1 MLIQLRIRDF
11 AIVEDLELELATGM
25 TAVTGET
32 GAGKSILVDA
42 IGLLLGDRADSG
54 TVRQGAERADISA
67 VFDLEQLPTA
77 RAWLAERD
85 LDTERECHLRRVIA
99 SNGRSRNYIN
109 GVPQPAQALRDLGEL
124 LVDIHGQHEHQSL
137 LRRDSQRQLLDH
149 HAGHLALVNELAHAF
164 QTWSE
169 RRQELQALRQASTE
183 RNARSDILGYHLR
196 ELTALNLAEGE
207 VAELAA
213 DQRRLANASQLL
225 EIGQQLLMA
234 LTDGDGD
241 TLTDRLNHS
250 LHDLESLKR
259 LDPRLGPIGE
269 LLNAAAIQIQE
280 AAGELRGYVQD
291 LDLDPAHL
299 ARVEQRLT
307 AAHQL
312 ARKHRITPEELPALR
327 VRFETELDTLQHSE
341 TRLETLEQAVKDALA
356 AYRHHARELS
366 ERRMVAAHE
375 LDERISQ
382 TLAGLGMPGGRFATV
397 LTLLDKP
404 TATGAENVEFQVSA
418 NPGQPLRPL
427 AKVASGGELSRISL
441 AIQVIAAHAARIP
454 TLIFDEVDTGIGGG
468 VAEVVGRQLR
478 ALGQG
483 RQVLCVTHLPQVAA
497 QAHQQLKVEKQ
508 TDGANTHTEV
518 RWLAM
523 EERVTEIARMLGGL
537 ELTANTLAHAQEMV
551 EKAAATT
558 PASA

>member
-11 AIVEDLELELATGM
+11 AIVEDLELDLAAGM

-42 IGLLLGDRADSG
+42 IGLLLGDRSDSS

-85 LDTERECHLRRVIA
+85 LDVERECHLRRVIA
-99 SNGRSRNYIN
+99 GNGRSRNYIN

-137 LRRDSQRQLLDH
+137 LRRDSQRQLLDN
-149 HAGHLALVNELAHAF
+149 HAGHLALVAELSRTF
-164 QTWSE
+164 QRWSQQ
-169 RRQELQALRQASTE
+169 RQELQALRQASAE
-183 RNARSDILGYHLR
+183 RDARTDILGYHLR

-207 VAELAA
+207 VAELEA

-225 EIGQQLLMA
+225 EIGQRLLA
-234 LTDGDGD
+234 GLTDSDGD
-241 TLTDRLNHS
+241 SLTDRLNHS
-250 LHDLESLKR
+250 LHDLASLKR
-259 LDPRLGPIGE
+259 LDARLGAIGE
-269 LLNAAAIQIQE
+269 LLNAASIQIQE
-280 AAGELRGYVQD
+280 AAGELRGYVQE

-299 ARVEQRLT
+299 AQIEQRLT

-312 ARKHRITPEELPALR
+312 ARKHRVAAEELPALR
-327 VRFETELDTLQHSE
+327 VRFEAELDTLTHSE

-356 AYRHHARELS
+356 TYRGHAKELT
-366 ERRMVAAHE
+366 ERRIAAARE

-382 TLAGLGMPGGRFATV
+382 ALAGLGMPGGRFATV
-397 LTLLDKP
+397 LTSLDKP
-404 TATGAENVEFQVSA
+404 TAAGAETVEFQVSA

-497 QAHQQLKVEKQ
+497 QAHQQLKVEKR
-508 TDGANTHTEV
+508 TDGESTHTEV
-518 RWLAM
+518 RRLALD
-523 EERVTEIARMLGGL
+523 ERVTEIARMLGGL

-551 EKAAATT
+551 EKAATST
-558 PASA
+558 SA

>member
-42 IGLLLGDRADSG
+42 IGLLLGDRAGSG

-149 HAGHLALVNELAHAF
+149 HAGHLALVNELARAF

-183 RNARSDILGYHLR
+183 RDARSDILGYHLR

-225 EIGQQLLMA
+225 ETGQRLLTT

-241 TLTDRLNHS
+241 TLTDRLNH
-250 LHDLESLKR
+250 
-259 LDPRLGPIGE
+259 
-269 LLNAAAIQIQE
+269 
-280 AAGELRGYVQD
+280 
-291 LDLDPAHL
+291 
-299 ARVEQRLT
+299 T
-307 AAHQL
+307 ACTIWN
-312 ARKHRITPEELPALR
+312 R
-327 VRFETELDTLQHSE
+327 
-341 TRLETLEQAVKDALA
+341 
-356 AYRHHARELS
+356 
-366 ERRMVAAHE
+366 
-375 LDERISQ
+375 
-382 TLAGLGMPGGRFATV
+382 
-397 LTLLDKP
+397 
-404 TATGAENVEFQVSA
+404 
-418 NPGQPLRPL
+418 
-427 AKVASGGELSRISL
+427 
-441 AIQVIAAHAARIP
+441 
-454 TLIFDEVDTGIGGG
+454 
-468 VAEVVGRQLR
+468 
-478 ALGQG
+478 
-483 RQVLCVTHLPQVAA
+483 
-497 QAHQQLKVEKQ
+497 
-508 TDGANTHTEV
+508 
-518 RWLAM
+518 
-523 EERVTEIARMLGGL
+523 
-537 ELTANTLAHAQEMV
+537 
-551 EKAAATT
+551 
-558 PASA
+558 